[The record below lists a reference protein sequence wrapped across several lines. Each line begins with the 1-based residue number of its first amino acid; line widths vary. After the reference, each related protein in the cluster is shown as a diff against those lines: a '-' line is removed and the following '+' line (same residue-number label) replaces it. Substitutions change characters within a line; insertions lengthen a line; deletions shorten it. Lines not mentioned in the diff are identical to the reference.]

1 MKNIL
6 LAITMLMASISTF
19 AQTNKSTV
27 KLPID
32 DNTKLISYN
41 KVIDVT
47 NQSKDSLFNRVLLWA
62 KSYYK
67 NPYDVI
73 REQRIEEGKII
84 CKARYKIS
92 NPPDKKGFASD
103 AGLVQ
108 YTLKFICTDQKI
120 SLQITDIN
128 WKQTSY
134 YACEKWMDTSNQY
147 YKTEFEY
154 YLQQVD
160 ANTKEIIKNISKE
173 IR

>member
-1 MKNIL
+1 MKNLL
-6 LAITMLMASISTF
+6 LAITLLMASISTF

-32 DNTKLISYN
+32 DNSKLISYN

-92 NPPDKKGFASD
+92 NPPDKKD
-103 AGLVQ
+103 LHQ
-108 YTLKFICTDQKI
+108 MQDWC
-120 SLQITDIN
+120 
-128 WKQTSY
+128 
-134 YACEKWMDTSNQY
+134 
-147 YKTEFEY
+147 
-154 YLQQVD
+154 
-160 ANTKEIIKNISKE
+160 NTP
-173 IR
+173 